1 MTLPFSAREFFEVF
15 ARYNTAVWPV
25 QIALVVAAMVVVVL
39 AWRPRP
45 GSERAIGVILG
56 ALWLWMAAVYHLIFF
71 RTINPA
77 ATVFAVLFLAEAA
90 ILLFQVGWKGRV
102 RFVRRPGMRGA
113 VGALLVVFA
122 LAGYPALAHALG
134 HRFPAMPTFGLP
146 CPTVI
151 FTLGVLAWA
160 EPRPSWSMLAI
171 PLAWSALGASAAVQL
186 GVWEDLGLVA
196 AGLVLV
202 FYVVAAPPAST
213 VPSPRPEPRRTV
225 HRLPQ

>member
-1 MTLPFSAREFFEVF
+1 MALPFSAREFFEVF
-15 ARYNTAVWPV
+15 VRYNTAVWPV
-25 QIALVVAAMVVVVL
+25 QIALVVAAMVAVVL

-56 ALWLWMAAVYHLIFF
+56 ALWLWMAVVYHLIFF

-77 ATVFAVLFLAEAA
+77 AKVFALLFLAEAA
-90 ILLFQVGWKGRV
+90 ILLFQVGWKRRV
-102 RFVRRPGMRGA
+102 RFVRRPGLRGA
-113 VGALLVVFA
+113 VGAVLVAFA

-134 HRFPAMPTFGLP
+134 HRFPALPTFGLP

-151 FTLGVLAWA
+151 FTLGILSWA
-160 EPRPSWSMLAI
+160 EPRPHWSMLAI

-202 FYVVAAPPAST
+202 FSLVVAPSASTTTGPPPAT
-213 VPSPRPEPRRTV
+213 QAPAR
-225 HRLPQ
+225 